1 MTFNVGDRITVVMDD
16 EAGLHDL
23 CDDPS
28 DLIGQV
34 GTILDIGPQRKAGK
48 YYRISLDEY
57 PGIHFEAAEH
67 ELLAGPHEF
76 KVGDR
81 IKVTASYP
89 GGQWS
94 AVHQRSGQYADIIK
108 HNADVRNWP
117 YEVRFDDGATLD
129 LSADE
134 MEYAGLRFKEVFQ
147 QPEDDQPEDEPLAF
161 GFVLQEAWERTQEA
175 AAWTD
180 NDDLHKGILAMIPAL
195 LTDPRAEEMIRELF
209 DPALSH
215 RVS

>member
-1 MTFNVGDRITVVMDD
+1 MNFNVGDRITVAADD
-16 EAGLHDL
+16 EAGQHDL

-28 DLIGQV
+28 DLTGQV

-67 ELLAGPHEF
+67 ELLAAPHEF

-89 GGQWS
+89 DGKWS
-94 AVHQRSGQYADIIK
+94 AVHERSGQYANIIK
-108 HNADVRNWP
+108 YNADVRNWL
-117 YEVRFDDGATLD
+117 YEVQFDDGATLD
-129 LSADE
+129 LNAGE

-147 QPEDDQPEDEPLAF
+147 QPEDDQPEQPLAF
-161 GFVLQEAWERTQEA
+161 GFVLQEAWQRTQEA

-180 NDDLHKGILAMIPAL
+180 NNELQKVILGIVPAIL
-195 LTDPRAEEMIRELF
+195 MDPWAEEMIRDLF
-209 DPALSH
+209 DPARSH
-215 RVS
+215 RAS